1 MVHHVTA
8 ARPAWATAHSDE
20 FGLGIMLGDPSG
32 ISGRLN
38 LGSKAALDFGLAF
51 SVNSDV
57 TFLVDYLF
65 QFPHAFHSTSQFI
78 SQITPY
84 LGIGGVLALGTQ
96 TTLYRAGFRYSAGS
110 ATFGVRIP
118 VGLEWRPSTPSL
130 GIFLELAPGLFILPS
145 TQGLIQGDIGIRFYF

>member
-1 MVHHVTA
+1 MAFKLITA
-8 ARPAWATAHSDE
+8 EPTWAATHSDG
-20 FGLGIMLGDPSG
+20 FGLGIMLGEPSG

-38 LGSKAALDFGLAF
+38 LSPKAALDFGLAF

-65 QFPHAFHSTSQFI
+65 QFPRAFHSTSQFV

-96 TTLYRAGFRYSAGS
+96 TTLYRAGFRYSTGS
-110 ATFGVRIP
+110 AIFGVRIP

-130 GIFLELAPGLFILPS
+130 GVFLEIAPGLLILPS
-145 TQGLIQGDIGIRFYF
+145 TQGLVQGDIGIRFYF